1 MSKTKQPPRFD
12 FKKKPRKPGFLM
24 GVAKHIIS
32 IPDLK
37 HRPYKLDRHGMEGI
51 DGKPY
56 LLLINHASMVDFNVM
71 LDATR
76 GAPLN
81 NVMTLEG
88 FRDFTE
94 PLMRHLGVLGKRKY
108 VQDFQLIRH
117 MKYCVDKL
125 QTVFVLFP
133 EARYSIDGCTS
144 YLTPSLGSLAKFLRV
159 PVVVIRIHGNFVS
172 CPHWN
177 WINKKGPIEAEMYP
191 IVSAEETKTLS
202 ADEIYQRIVDNFQY
216 DDFAWQKANDIVIDH
231 LERAKGLH
239 SLLYKCACCGTE
251 GKMESA
257 GIHLWCEN
265 CGKKWE
271 MTELGE
277 LRALEGETEYS
288 HIPDWSKWERAC
300 VRKEIREG
308 TYYFEDKVQVETL
321 PNARRFYPQGKG
333 KLTQTPE
340 GTKLVCENV
349 YGEPLTVEWKALNLD
364 SLHVE
369 FNYKKSRTAKGDCI
383 DLSVP
388 EDSYW
393 CYVTK
398 KDVLVK
404 LAYATE
410 EIHFFAKEKAEAE
423 HENAKCR
430 MQNAK

>member
-1 MSKTKQPPRFD
+1 MSKNKQPPRFD

-37 HRPYKLDRHGMEGI
+37 NRQYTLNRHDMEGI

-56 LLLINHASMVDFNVM
+56 LLLINHASMVDFNIM
-71 LDATR
+71 LDATN

-108 VQDFQLIRH
+108 VQDFQLIKH
-117 MKYCVDKL
+117 MRYCVDTLK
-125 QTVFVLFP
+125 TVFVLFP
-133 EARYSIDGCTS
+133 EARYSLDGCTS
-144 YLTPSLGSLAKFLRV
+144 YLTPSLGSLVKFLRV
-159 PVVVIRIHGNFVS
+159 PVVVIRSHGNFVS

-177 WINKKGPIEAEMYP
+177 QINKKGPVEAEMYP
-191 IVSAEETKTLS
+191 IITAEETKTLS
-202 ADEIYQRIVDNFQY
+202 ADVLYQRIADNFQY
-216 DDFAWQKANDIVIDH
+216 DDFAWQKQNNIIIDH
-231 LERAKGLH
+231 PERAKGLH
-239 SLLYKCACCGTE
+239 SLLYKCAHCGTE

-257 GIHLWCEN
+257 GIHLWCEA

-277 LRALEGETEYS
+277 LKALEGETEYP

-300 VRKEIREG
+300 VREEIRNG
-308 TYYFEDKVQVETL
+308 SYYFEDAVVVETL
-321 PNARRFYPQGKG
+321 PNAKKFYHQGKG
-333 KLTQTPE
+333 RLVQTPE
-340 GTKLVCENV
+340 STVLSCESV

-364 SLHVE
+364 SMHVE
-369 FNYKKSRTAKGDCI
+369 FNYKKSKTAKGDCV

-393 CYVTK
+393 CYTTK
-398 KDVLVK
+398 HDVLVK
-404 LAYATE
+404 LAFATE
-410 EIHFFAKEKAEAE
+410 EMHFFAKEKAEAE
-423 HENAKCR
+423 KMAK
-430 MQNAK
+430 QEKSE

>member
-144 YLTPSLGSLAKFLRV
+144 YLTPSLGSLVKFLRV

-191 IVSAEETKTLS
+191 IVTAEETKTLS
-202 ADEIYQRIVDNFQY
+202 AEEIYQRIVDNFQY
-216 DDFAWQKANDIVIDH
+216 DDFAWQKANNIIIDH
-231 LERAKGLH
+231 PERAKGLH

-251 GKMESA
+251 GKMQSA
-257 GIHLWCEN
+257 GIHLWCES
-265 CGKKWE
+265 CGKRWE

-277 LRALEGETEYS
+277 LKALEGETEYS
-288 HIPDWSKWERAC
+288 HIPDWSRWERAC
-300 VRKEIREG
+300 VREEIRNG
-308 TYYFEDKVQVETL
+308 TYYFEDEVVVETL

-333 KLTQTPE
+333 TLTQTPE
-340 GTKLVCENV
+340 GTKLVCESV

-369 FNYKKSRTAKGDCI
+369 FDYKKSRTAKGDCV

-388 EDSYW
+388 DDSYW
-393 CYVTK
+393 CYTTK
-398 KDVLVK
+398 RDVIVK
-404 LAYATE
+404 LAFATE
-410 EIHFFAKEKAEAE
+410 EIHFFAKEQAEAQRCAPAQRSYE
-423 HENAKCR
+423 S
-430 MQNAK
+430 

>member
-37 HRPYKLDRHGMEGI
+37 HRPYKLDRHDMEGI

-71 LDATR
+71 LDATQ

-108 VQDFQLIRH
+108 VQDFQLIKN
-117 MKYCVDKL
+117 MKYCVETLK
-125 QTVFVLFP
+125 TTFVLFP
-133 EARYSIDGCTS
+133 EARYSLDGCTS
-144 YLTPSLGSLAKFLRV
+144 YLTPSLGSLVKFLRV

-191 IVSAEETKTLS
+191 IITAEETKTLS
-202 ADEIYQRIVDNFQY
+202 AEVIYQRIVDNFQY
-216 DDFAWQKANDIVIDH
+216 DDFAWQKQNNIVIDH
-231 LERAKGLH
+231 PERARGLH
-239 SLLYKCACCGTE
+239 SLLYKCAHCGTE
-251 GKMESA
+251 GKMDSA
-257 GIHLWCEN
+257 GIHLWCES

-277 LRALEGETEYS
+277 LKALEGKTEYS

-300 VRKEIREG
+300 VRKEIRSG
-308 TYYFEDKVQVETL
+308 TYYFEDEVTVETL
-321 PNARRFYPQGKG
+321 PNARKFYHQGKG
-333 KLTQTPE
+333 KLVQTPE
-340 GTKLVCENV
+340 YTRLSCGSV
-349 YGEPLTVEWKALNLD
+349 YGEPLEVEWKALNLD
-364 SLHVE
+364 SMHVE
-369 FNYKKSRTAKGDCI
+369 FNYKKSRTAKGDCV

-393 CYVTK
+393 CYMTK
-398 KDVLVK
+398 RDALVK
-404 LAYATE
+404 LAFATE
-410 EIHFFAKEKAEAE
+410 EMHFFAKEKAEAE
-423 HENAKCR
+423 KAAK
-430 MQNAK
+430 

>member
-1 MSKTKQPPRFD
+1 MLQERDKSMSEQKQPKRFD

-37 HRPYKLDRHGMEGI
+37 HRPYQLNRHGMEGI

-71 LDATR
+71 LDATQ

-117 MKYCVDKL
+117 MKYCVDTL
-125 QTVFVLFP
+125 RTVFVLYP

-144 YLTPSLGSLAKFLRV
+144 YLTPSLGSLVKFLRV
-159 PVVVIRIHGNFVS
+159 PVVVIRIHGNFIS

-177 WINKKGPIEAEMYP
+177 GINKKGPIEAEMYP
-191 IVSAEETKTLS
+191 IVTAEETKTLS
-202 ADEIYQRIVDNFQY
+202 AEEIYQRIVDNFGY
-216 DDFAWQKANDIVIDH
+216 DDFAWQKENHIIIDH
-231 LERAKGLH
+231 PERAKGLH
-239 SLLYKCACCGTE
+239 SLLYKCAHCGTE
-251 GKMESA
+251 GKMESG
-257 GIHLWCEN
+257 GIHLWCES

-277 LRALEGETEYS
+277 LKALDGETEYS
-288 HIPDWSKWERAC
+288 HIPDWALWERAC
-300 VRKEIREG
+300 VRKEIRDG
-308 TYYFEDKVQVETL
+308 TYYFEDDVVVETL
-321 PNARRFYPQGKG
+321 PNAKRFYPQGKG
-333 KLTQTPE
+333 KLVQTPE
-340 GTKLVCENV
+340 GTTLTCESV
-349 YGEPLTVEWKALNLD
+349 YGEPLQVEWKALNLD

-369 FNYKKSRTAKGDCI
+369 FDYKKSRTAKGDCV

-393 CYVTK
+393 CYVSK
-398 KDVLVK
+398 KDALVK

-410 EIHFFAKEKAEAE
+410 EMHFFAKEKAEAE
-423 HENAKCR
+423 KAAK
-430 MQNAK
+430 

>member
-1 MSKTKQPPRFD
+1 MSKNKQPPRFD
-12 FKKKPRKPGFLM
+12 FKKKPRRPGFLM

-37 HRPYKLDRHGMEGI
+37 NRQYKLERRGMEEL

-117 MKYCVDKL
+117 MKYCVDTLK
-125 QTVFVLFP
+125 TVFVLFP

-159 PVVVIRIHGNFVS
+159 PVVVIRIHGNFIS

-191 IVSAEETKTLS
+191 IVSAAETVTLS
-202 ADEIYQRIVDNFQY
+202 AEQIYQRIVDNFQY
-216 DDFAWQKANDIVIDH
+216 DDFAWQKQNGIVIDH
-231 LERAKGLH
+231 PERAKGLH
-239 SLLYKCACCGTE
+239 SLLYRCACCGTE
-251 GKMESA
+251 GHMHSG
-257 GIHLWCEN
+257 GIHLWCES
-265 CGKKWE
+265 CGKRWE

-277 LRALEGETEYS
+277 LRAQEGETEYS
-288 HIPDWSKWERAC
+288 HIPDWARWERAC
-300 VRKEIREG
+300 VREQVRNG
-308 TYYFEDKVQVETL
+308 TYYFEDEVQVETL
-321 PNARRFYPQGKG
+321 PNAKRFYPQGKG
-333 KLTQTPE
+333 KLVQTPE
-340 GTKLVCENV
+340 GTVLTCESV
-349 YGEPLTVEWKALNLD
+349 YGEPLRVEWKALKLD

-369 FNYKKSRTAKGDCI
+369 FDYKKSRTAKGDCI

-393 CYVTK
+393 CYMTK
-398 KDVLVK
+398 RDVLVK
-404 LAYATE
+404 LAHATE
-410 EIHFFAKEKAEAE
+410 EIHFWAKERAEAE
-423 HENAKCR
+423 KNSSEPS
-430 MQNAK
+430 

>member
-1 MSKTKQPPRFD
+1 MIKTKQPPRFD
-12 FKKKPRKPGFLM
+12 FKKKPRRPGFLM

-191 IVSAEETKTLS
+191 IVTAEETKTLS
-202 ADEIYQRIVDNFQY
+202 AEEIYQRIVDNFQY
-216 DDFAWQKANDIVIDH
+216 DDFAWQKANHIIIDH
-231 LERAKGLH
+231 PERAKGLH
-239 SLLYKCACCGTE
+239 SLLYKCACCGIE
-251 GKMESA
+251 GNMQSE
-257 GIHLWCEN
+257 GIHLWCES

-277 LRALEGETEYS
+277 LKALQGETEYS
-288 HIPDWSKWERAC
+288 HIPDWSRWERAC
-300 VRKEIREG
+300 VREEIRNG
-308 TYYFEDKVQVETL
+308 TYYFEDEVVVETL

-333 KLTQTPE
+333 TLTQTPE
-340 GTKLVCENV
+340 GTKLVCRSV

-369 FNYKKSRTAKGDCI
+369 FNYKKSRSAKGDCV

-393 CYVTK
+393 CYVSK

-410 EIHFFAKEKAEAE
+410 EMHFFAKEKAEAGKIK
-423 HENAKCR
+423 N
-430 MQNAK
+430 

>member
-37 HRPYKLDRHGMEGI
+37 HRPYQLNRHGMEGI

-144 YLTPSLGSLAKFLRV
+144 YLTP
-159 PVVVIRIHGNFVS
+159 
-172 CPHWN
+172 HWN

-191 IVSAEETKTLS
+191 IVTAEETQTLS

-216 DDFAWQKANDIVIDH
+216 DDFAWQKANHIVIDH
-231 LERAKGLH
+231 PERAKGLH

-257 GIHLWCEN
+257 GIHLWCES

-277 LRALEGETEYS
+277 LKALEGETEYS
-288 HIPDWSKWERAC
+288 HIPDWARWERAC
-300 VRKEIREG
+300 VREEIRNG
-308 TYYFEDKVQVETL
+308 TYYFEDDVTVETL

-340 GTKLVCENV
+340 GAKLVCESV

-369 FNYKKSRTAKGDCI
+369 FNYKKSRTAKGDCV

-423 HENAKCR
+423 KMQNAECR
-430 MQNAK
+430 MQN